1 MSGPGRIDQRF
12 GAVLHNLVADEA
24 GATAIEYAMIA
35 SLLSVAVVGSA
46 LMLGGGLEDLWGF
59 VRDEVMAG
67 LAL

>member
-1 MSGPGRIDQRF
+1 MSGPKRIDRRAGVLLRRF
-12 GAVLHNLVADEA
+12 AAKED

-35 SLLSVAVVGSA
+35 SLLSVTVVGSA
-46 LMLGGGLEDLWGF
+46 LMLGGGLEGVWAY